1 MPYFERI
8 GWVMTG
14 KIGKIDFT
22 KFKDLKYFIRF
33 AIVGVINTGVDFLV
47 FTVLNEMFVIHYA
60 ICQVAGYSSG
70 VVSSFILNR
79 VWTFGDQKAH
89 KKLAVQ
95 FSQFVFVNIISL
107 LGSLAAIRLCV
118 NVFGLNV
125 YISKIFA
132 TLIAQA
138 LNFTGYRFWVF
149 MKK

>member
-1 MPYFERI
+1 
-8 GWVMTG
+8 
-14 KIGKIDFT
+14 
-22 KFKDLKYFIRF
+22 
-33 AIVGVINTGVDFLV
+33 VGVINTGVDFLV

-70 VVSSFILNR
+70 VISSFILNR
-79 VWTFGDQKAH
+79 VWTFRDQKAD

-107 LGSLAAIRLCV
+107 LGSLAAIRLFV

-125 YISKIFA
+125 YIAKIFA
-132 TLIAQA
+132 TLIAQV

-149 MKK
+149 MKR

>member
-1 MPYFERI
+1 MPGKTGRI
-8 GWVMTG
+8 NLS
-14 KIGKIDFT
+14 
-22 KFKDLKYFIRF
+22 KFKDLKRFIRF

-47 FTVLNEMFVIHYA
+47 FTVLNGVFGIHYV

-79 VWTFGDQKAH
+79 VWTFGDQKAD

-107 LGSLAAIRLCV
+107 LGSLAAIRLFV
-118 NVFGLNV
+118 NVFVLNV
-125 YISKIFA
+125 YIAKIFA

-149 MKK
+149 MKR